1 MHDVIVTVVVHIE
14 KEHYEQR
21 VLLELVRGTI
31 SNVFDAA
38 SRDGGR
44 LDDWLVALSPLMCD
58 GRWHDLALTFA
69 KQLSGEGHHYKA
81 VSYLLAANRTHDAV
95 EMLMKV
101 GQFRDALCVARARL
115 SPLDP
120 IFDELLPKWG
130 QHQARDMNLELA
142 AKW

>member
-1 MHDVIVTVVVHIE
+1 MRVHVVAVAVHTA
-14 KEHYEQR
+14 KDHHEQR

-31 SNVFDAA
+31 DNVFDAG

-58 GRWHDLALTFA
+58 GRWHDLAVTFA
-69 KQLSGEGHHYKA
+69 EQLSSEGHHHKA
-81 VSYLLAANRTHDAV
+81 VSYLLAANRTHAAV
-95 EMLMKV
+95 QLLMQA

-120 IFDELLPKWG
+120 LFDELLPKWG
-130 QHQARDMNLELA
+130 QHQARDLNLELA